1 MIQKTKD
8 FTLFLYQHHFVR
20 YVFVGGS
27 TFVIDFAL
35 LFILHQNFNLSV
47 AIATT
52 IAYWI
57 SIIYNFALNRYWTF
71 SAWERESL
79 RRHLSAYLVLLGFN
93 YLFTVITVSLLS
105 HIIYFGLAK
114 VIAVAIQITWTYPIY
129 KNVIF
134 TKSSA

>member
-1 MIQKTKD
+1 
-8 FTLFLYQHHFVR
+8 
-20 YVFVGGS
+20 
-27 TFVIDFAL
+27 
-35 LFILHQNFNLSV
+35 V